1 MLLIDGSINLFK
13 DLRNVG
19 LSCDDDVA
27 ELQRQKARNVR
38 LPNNFKQI
46 ASEDRIYFS
55 YHALGICILTFKHKA
70 KIAVRN
76 PVFLEQNQALL
87 YAVVAVDDLGCRVS
101 KLFLDLLTFY
111 I

>member
-1 MLLIDGSINLFK
+1 M
-13 DLRNVG
+13 
-19 LSCDDDVA
+19 A
-27 ELQRQKARNVR
+27 ELQRKKARNVR

-46 ASEDRIYFS
+46 VAEDRIYFS
-55 YHALGICILTFKHKA
+55 YYALGICILTFKHKA
-70 KIAVRN
+70 KTAVCN

-87 YAVVAVDDLGCRVS
+87 YAVVAVDDLGRRRGVS

>member
-1 MLLIDGSINLFK
+1 MLNCELWQQSHP
-13 DLRNVG
+13 
-19 LSCDDDVA
+19 VA

-46 ASEDRIYFS
+46 VPEDRIYFS
-55 YHALGICILTFKHKA
+55 YHALGTCILTLKHKA

-87 YAVVAVDDLGCRVS
+87 YAVVAVDDLGCRRGVS
-101 KLFLDLLTFY
+101 KLFLHLSTFY
-111 I
+111 ILVRQG